1 MTRRNYLYVCGFI
14 FGLIGIAHIVRA
26 IARTPISA
34 GAWEFPVWLSWG
46 GLLFLALSI
55 WGFRLARRE
64 SHRPTRHPNAD

>member
-1 MTRRNYLYVCGFI
+1 MTRKTYLYVCGSVL
-14 FGLIGIAHIVRA
+14 GLIGIAHILRA
-26 IARTPISA
+26 IAGLPIHA

-64 SHRPTRHPNAD
+64 SRRRTRHPNSD